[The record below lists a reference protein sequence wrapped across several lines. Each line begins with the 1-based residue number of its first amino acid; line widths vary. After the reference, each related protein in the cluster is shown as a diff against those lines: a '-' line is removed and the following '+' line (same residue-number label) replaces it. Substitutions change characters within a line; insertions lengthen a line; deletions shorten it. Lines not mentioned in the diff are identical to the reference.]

1 MICYITD
8 TMDAFVEFIKPYS
21 DLLQAVSFIATI
33 ALTAISILGL
43 KQLAIAK
50 NALNTQ
56 SLRDARRLSSDHIYR
71 YLDRVLNFK
80 WKRLGT
86 DQITFI
92 KNYRYSKTD
101 KDNLDVKEIMKL
113 DPSVELKSRK
123 DREKYIKNLKDAVS
137 PFIDLLNEL
146 EAFSAV
152 VTSGVVD
159 EYTVYRAVGQ
169 NFVNKIQN
177 NHLEE
182 VLQFYNQH
190 ENLYT
195 NLLEVY
201 QLWDTRSVV
210 KKTEAGLKTLEK
222 QSNETAKKIQS
233 LKERVSKI
241 QTKTIN
247 SIGVSEKGK

>member
-1 MICYITD
+1 
-8 TMDAFVEFIKPYS
+8 VEFLKPYS

-33 ALTAISILGL
+33 ALTVISILGL

-71 YLDRVLNFK
+71 YLDRILNFK
-80 WKRLGT
+80 WKRPNT
-86 DQITFI
+86 DLTTFI
-92 KNYRYSKTD
+92 KNYRYSKTVR
-101 KDNLDVKEIMKL
+101 DNLDAKEIMKL
-113 DPSVELKSRK
+113 DPSIELKNRK
-123 DREKYIKNLKDAVS
+123 NREKYIKDLKIAVS
-137 PFIDLLNEL
+137 PYIDLLNEL

-177 NHLEE
+177 NDLNE
-182 VLQFYNQH
+182 VLQFYNKH

-195 NLLEVY
+195 NVFEVY
-201 QLWDTRSVV
+201 QLWDTRLVV
-210 KKTEAGLKTLEK
+210 EKTEAGLEALEK
-222 QSNETAKKIQS
+222 QSSETTKKIQS

-247 SIGVSEKGK
+247 SIGVNGNTK

>member
-1 MICYITD
+1 
-8 TMDAFVEFIKPYS
+8 MDAFAEFLKPYS

-80 WKRLGT
+80 WKT
-86 DQITFI
+86 TPSAEQNAFI
-92 KNYRYSKTD
+92 KNYRFSKTD
-101 KDNLDVKEIMKL
+101 KDNLDAKEIMKL
-113 DPSVELKSRK
+113 DSTQDLKIRK
-123 DREKYIKNLKDAVS
+123 NREKYIKALKAAVS
-137 PFIDLLNEL
+137 PYIDLLNEL

-177 NHLEE
+177 NDLTE
-182 VLQFYNQH
+182 VLQFYNKH

-195 NLLEVY
+195 NVFEVY
-201 QLWDTRSVV
+201 QLWDTRLVV
-210 KKTEAGLKTLEK
+210 EKTEAGLEALEK
-222 QSNETAKKIQS
+222 QSSETTKKIQS

-247 SIGVSEKGK
+247 SIGVSEKGE